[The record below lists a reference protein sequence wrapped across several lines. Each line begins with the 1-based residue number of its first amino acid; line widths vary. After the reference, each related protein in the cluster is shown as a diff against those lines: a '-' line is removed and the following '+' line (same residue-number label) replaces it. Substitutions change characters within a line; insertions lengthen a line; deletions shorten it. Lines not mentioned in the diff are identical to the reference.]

1 MTELDS
7 LARHI
12 AVGLLGVD
20 FGGVGDRAVSDYEVS
35 NGIVRC
41 HIQVREN
48 FSSANQLWDTATW
61 IRELSRYT
69 TVCPG
74 DDLWMGTADGD
85 MFPGDTIEVEIS
97 GIGTLRN
104 YVVAEGS

>member
-1 MTELDS
+1 MTELGS

-12 AVGLLGVD
+12 DVGLLGVD
-20 FGGVGDRAVSDYEVS
+20 FGGVGNLVGSDSKVS

-48 FSSANQLWDTATW
+48 FSSTNQLWDTATW

-69 TVCPG
+69 TVYPG
-74 DDLWMGTADGD
+74 DVLWMDTADGD
-85 MFPGDTIEVEIS
+85 MFPGDTIEMEIS
-97 GIGTLRN
+97 EVGAVPN
-104 YVVAEGS
+104 YVVAED